1 MHILDQQI
9 TILEIVVFR
18 DKVVLDKEIVFVIE
32 INVKKNMG
40 KQLLNKE
47 IVDRK
52 GVKELVSEQPINM
65 KHRM

>member
-18 DKVVLDKEIVFVIE
+18 DKVVLDKEIVFVME